1 MTYRRRL
8 SSENTDCNSQL
19 FFFFRF
25 CLLCVGGKASKSS
38 ANLFISRYETIYE
51 WVEPSLQKLRK
62 ALLNCSYFHFRSAVY
77 IGWWFEKYLNLN
89 VLAHTNRSH
98 QCKSMY
104 VFLGHEAVCN
114 CLTSTLYG
122 KLNIKRLNV
131 GLLGARSSPLDKHQQ
146 YMKEQVLLI
155 KTNRNGCFWFNN
167 CVRLMGLSA
176 GTHSCYSANCI
187 WLMVHFISR
196 HYYKTGGLLK
206 SSEKCSYSLLLWLIL

>member
-1 MTYRRRL
+1 M
-8 SSENTDCNSQL
+8 S
-19 FFFFRF
+19 
-25 CLLCVGGKASKSS
+25 
-38 ANLFISRYETIYE
+38 
-51 WVEPSLQKLRK
+51 EPSLQKLRK